1 MGRGGDGIEKGLLC
15 WRGPQL
21 LTQTKNPLLGCMA
34 GGEGALA
41 AVRAKRSWTNLVWAE
56 RSLSPAGTPSPV
68 PGQERKGKDVI
79 KTSTVTWFMWEN
91 GLKAFS
97 AGSTE
102 PTAWQ
107 VWAAPSP
114 LLFNRREQD
123 SPAALQKYLRFYT
136 RKKPS

>member
-1 MGRGGDGIEKGLLC
+1 M
-15 WRGPQL
+15 
-21 LTQTKNPLLGCMA
+21 TQTKNPLLGCTA
-34 GGEGALA
+34 AGEGALA
-41 AVRAKRSWTNLVWAE
+41 AVRLAKRSWTNLVWAE
-56 RSLSPAGTPSPV
+56 RSLSPAGTPCSV
-68 PGQERKGKDVI
+68 PGQERKGKYII

-91 GLKAFS
+91 ELKAFS

-114 LLFNRREQD
+114 LLLNRREQD